1 MRVITQLEWYV
12 LDCLSD
18 GKETV
23 DLILSAIKQDFPEI
37 TCRKVV
43 ECVYGLHKDGLVF
56 EDGNKK
62 LEHKILI
69 SESVD
74 YTKNA
79 YWFGLT
85 EKGCKYW
92 EDYSYT
98 YTGETISWEDAW
110 IIGAD
115 YQNLIGYVDG
125 TSLKACSIG
134 LEKFEIEKGWQ
145 IDRNC
150 LKNSKIEGFKPKYYK
165 EIKGGYRV
173 TFNLKKTNDGQ

>member
-1 MRVITQLEWYV
+1 MRAITQLEWNV

-23 DLILSAIKQDFPEI
+23 GLVLSVIKPDFPDI
-37 TCRKVV
+37 TIREVA
-43 ECVYGLHKDGLVF
+43 ECVYGLYKNGLVF
-56 EDGNKK
+56 EDSDKK
-62 LEHKILI
+62 LEYKILI
-69 SESVD
+69 NESVD

-85 EKGCKYW
+85 KKGCKYW
-92 EDYSYT
+92 EDYSYK
-98 YTGETISWEDAW
+98 YNGESISWADAW
-110 IIGAD
+110 SIGVD

-125 TSLKACSIG
+125 TSLKACFIG
-134 LEKFEIEKGWQ
+134 LGKFEIAKGWQ